1 MDHIKSGMIA
11 GFAATVVLSVMMIMK
26 TAVGIMP
33 ELDVIHMI
41 AGMLGASVFAG
52 WVAHFVLG
60 TVVWGGGFALL
71 NDAIPGQGQ
80 IAKGIAFGVAAW
92 LLMMIAVMPMAGA
105 GFFGLNMG
113 IAAPVMTL
121 MLHIVFGAVLGWVYM
136 KQTQKSALA

>member
-60 TVVWGGGFALL
+60 TVVWGGGFAVL
-71 NDAIPGQGQ
+71 NDAIPFQGQ

-121 MLHIVFGAVLGWVYM
+121 MLHIVFGAVIGWVYM

>member
-26 TAVGIMP
+26 TVVGIMP

-60 TVVWGGGFALL
+60 TVVWGGGFAVL

-80 IAKGIAFGVAAW
+80 IVKGIAFGVAAW

>member
-60 TVVWGGGFALL
+60 TVVWGGGFAVL
-71 NDAIPGQGQ
+71 NDAIPCQGQ